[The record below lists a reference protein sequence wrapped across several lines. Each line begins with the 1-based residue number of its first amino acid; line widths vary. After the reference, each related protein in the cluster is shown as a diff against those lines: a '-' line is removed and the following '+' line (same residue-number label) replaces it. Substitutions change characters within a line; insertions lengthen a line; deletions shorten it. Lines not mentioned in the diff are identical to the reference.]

1 MLQNIRDRFT
11 GGFAIAILAL
21 ISVPFVFFGINYN
34 FIGTGYAAKVNGEEI
49 STFEL
54 ENAYQNQLL
63 QYAELGE
70 LPPAF
75 RRQIKEAV
83 LQNLIRNRLIDMHLR
98 EEGFRIS
105 DQMVAE
111 LIQSIP
117 EFQVDGVFSKDA
129 YYIFLEQ
136 RVVDANVFEEN
147 QRAGL
152 RQAQLQRAIGATA
165 FVTPAEFRRYLNL
178 YGELRRVAIAV
189 FDTEQVAETI
199 EVTDADVRA
208 YYDERP
214 NDFMTEESA
223 DLQYIEI
230 NRAILAQTADLTEEE
245 VQSYYEDS
253 ASRYRQDEQRQARH
267 ILITLDGDE
276 AAAEEQAVEL
286 SARAKAGE
294 PFADLARQY
303 SKDGG
308 TAARGGDLGLVM
320 QSQMPGPMGD
330 AIFAMRE
337 GEISDPVRSDFGFH
351 VIQLDSIQDGGALP
365 LEQVRA
371 ELERELRDQKADVE
385 FRRLENAL
393 SDALFD
399 AVDMASMAA
408 STQLELQ
415 VATGFTRNGGEPF
428 GANQAA
434 IDAVFDTRV
443 LHDGEISDIVE
454 LDANRSAVISVSQY
468 NEAARQSVGEMRDQI
483 TSSIKADR
491 ARAIIQ
497 DQGQQ
502 LKAKIESGE
511 DFEAAAAEFQ
521 ADVTPYMVIDR
532 VYEDVDGRVLEAVFR
547 ARKPLQ
553 GIPRVGDTLT
563 EDGSHAVFSID
574 AVAPGRP
581 EAVPL
586 ADRDARKEQLAA
598 KSGAADYT
606 AFILQLEA
614 DAEVVRSDEALDED
628 ALFQ

>member
-1 MLQNIRDRFT
+1 
-11 GGFAIAILAL
+11 
-21 ISVPFVFFGINYN
+21 
-34 FIGTGYAAKVNGEEI
+34 
-49 STFEL
+49 
-54 ENAYQNQLL
+54 
-63 QYAELGE
+63 
-70 LPPAF
+70 
-75 RRQIKEAV
+75 
-83 LQNLIRNRLIDMHLR
+83 
-98 EEGFRIS
+98 
-105 DQMVAE
+105 
-111 LIQSIP
+111 
-117 EFQVDGVFSKDA
+117 
-129 YYIFLEQ
+129 
-136 RVVDANVFEEN
+136 
-147 QRAGL
+147 
-152 RQAQLQRAIGATA
+152 
-165 FVTPAEFRRYLNL
+165 
-178 YGELRRVAIAV
+178 
-189 FDTEQVAETI
+189 
-199 EVTDADVRA
+199 
-208 YYDERP
+208 
-214 NDFMTEESA
+214 MTEESA

-598 KSGAADYT
+598 QSGAADYT

>member
-598 KSGAADYT
+598 QSGAADYT